1 MAAGPT
7 GQTHLH
13 AFEQD
18 GAEIEA
24 KQHLLVETCLF
35 YNEQTD
41 QE

>member
-7 GQTHLH
+7 GQIHLH
-13 AFEQD
+13 TFEQD
-18 GAEIEA
+18 GAETEE
-24 KQHLLVETCLF
+24 KQHSPVETCFF